1 MRDRIS
7 ITLAEHLLKTV
18 DQRAKRQKMSRSSFI
33 EAALQAFITRP
44 VRDEQNARDLEILN
58 RNADALNREAR
69 DVLAYQMSQLADDNH
84 ACFFEAAD
92 E

>member
-1 MRDRIS
+1 M
-7 ITLAEHLLKTV
+7 LPANPPLVLV
-18 DQRAKRQKMSRSSFI
+18 
-33 EAALQAFITRP
+33 
-44 VRDEQNARDLEILN
+44 LEILN